1 MFAEVNIATESKE
14 GALCVPASA
23 LVLKGN
29 QTVIFTVDEENRA
42 RQREV
47 ELGIENSNYVEIL
60 SGVKEGEVVITKGNT
75 LVSDGT
81 LVRVVPGV

>member
-1 MFAEVNIATESKE
+1 
-14 GALCVPASA
+14 
-23 LVLKGN
+23 
-29 QTVIFTVDEENRA
+29 DEENRA

-81 LVRVVPGV
+81 LVRVVAGGVN